1 MMTRSVATPFPIPE
15 EDPMNPLRALQ
26 DFGQSIWL
34 DDFRRSLITTGELQ
48 TRIAE
53 DGLSGITSNPSTFEK
68 AIAGGADYDDAIE
81 AMEHP
86 HHRGPG
92 ALYERLAVED
102 IRHAA
107 DILRPVYDASGGHD
121 GFVSIE
127 VSPYLAMHTAATI
140 AEARRLW
147 QTVGRDNAMIKVP
160 ATAAGLPAIRQ
171 LMGDGVNVNI
181 TLLFS
186 GIMYEAV
193 AEAYLAGLEAFIAR
207 GGDPERMASVASF
220 FVSRVDTAV
229 DALLEERLA
238 RADRPDER
246 AAVQA
251 LLGKAAIANAKLA
264 KQRYKEIFR
273 GKPRERLRRA
283 GARPQ
288 RLLWASM
295 GTKNPRYSD
304 VRYVEELIGPNTV
317 STLPPT
323 TMDAFRHH
331 GRPRASLETG
341 LAQARRVMM
350 DLDAL
355 GVSLDAI
362 TGKLIADGVRLFTDA
377 EDKLLS
383 AIERK
388 RAPIASRERAN
399 RNTRA
404 SASAR

>member
-1 MMTRSVATPFPIPE
+1 
-15 EDPMNPLRALQ
+15 
-26 DFGQSIWL
+26 
-34 DDFRRSLITTGELQ
+34 
-48 TRIAE
+48 
-53 DGLSGITSNPSTFEK
+53 
-68 AIAGGADYDDAIE
+68 
-81 AMEHP
+81 
-86 HHRGPG
+86 
-92 ALYERLAVED
+92 
-102 IRHAA
+102 
-107 DILRPVYDASGGHD
+107 
-121 GFVSIE
+121 
-127 VSPYLAMHTAATI
+127 
-140 AEARRLW
+140 
-147 QTVGRDNAMIKVP
+147 
-160 ATAAGLPAIRQ
+160 
-171 LMGDGVNVNI
+171 
-181 TLLFS
+181 
-186 GIMYEAV
+186 MYEAV

-264 KQRYKEIFR
+264 YQRYKEIFR
-273 GKPRERLRRA
+273 GKRWERLRRA

-341 LAQARRVMM
+341 LALARRVMM